1 MRKILGLIL
10 FFSILHLISFDV
22 SIAQKLRGDRTFRK
36 VGIHNGNLV
45 KTVFG
50 NWGVIAQPS
59 NQGPPLAWKYDD
71 NGYAGDVSIL
81 VGVELYF
88 PRFDSALGRV
98 VVDTV
103 HSVVICPVDRPG
115 GASGGE
121 TGSGGK
127 FWGFEPVPGY
137 ANPTLQEPGKG
148 VAMSHL
154 PETWPPFWPDHPDWI
169 DTTTGKPFW
178 NGYFGKGITNADQ
191 ESYFVMDD
199 NNDEKYN
206 RRYGFRPDSTD
217 STRMGHGLFVKVRGM
232 QWSNVL
238 AEDGIFWIYDI
249 TNEGT
254 TDYRRTVFGFLVGTW
269 VGAGGGSSGNTE
281 WRDDLSFFDAAE
293 DLTYSWDADKY
304 IDKSSNPKWIGSVGY
319 LGYGFLET
327 PGNPFDGIDNDG
339 DSNNPGSPRFK
350 AQDFPPSP
358 LNPDGMNRVL
368 SRFDP
373 GPNPDFPNNKIVLIE
388 VKKVYSQMYGVY
400 QTVYERK
407 VVSLDTLFKNDTDT
421 ITVYSLGL
429 PFVIWPGKELVEI
442 PNNGIDDDLD
452 GLIDENFD
460 LHYRQIRKTADGR
473 VIFDKLNPLAYK
485 NYFTGRGLNDPMIDE
500 RRDDGIDNDGD
511 WDPYWDD
518 VGADGV
524 PGTGDFGEGD
534 RSPTPGEP
542 HFDATDVN
550 ESDQIGLTSFDFF
563 VPAGAINMAND
574 EEMWRRLAPGNW
586 QVPEQYIT
594 GYVEGPDFDAGSGYF
609 PLTSK
614 QTERFSLILF
624 MGEDLKDLYF
634 NKRVMQGIYD
644 ANYNFPRPP
653 EKPTLRAIAGDRKVI
668 LYWDNVAEKSF
679 DRALAEV
686 YKNKGEDVNKAYDF
700 EGYKIYKA
708 TDPNF
713 NDARV
718 ITDGFGNPVFY
729 KPIAQF
735 DLKDSVVGWFPLDF
749 NGVKFWLGSET
760 GIQHQFIDT
769 DVKNG
774 VTYYYAVVAY
784 DKGDAELKVFPSEN
798 SKYIQITS
806 TGKLIFDKNTVSV
819 TPNAPSA
826 GFLPAGTDSIRHIEG
841 PATGN
846 IYLYVLDPFKVK
858 DNHTYRVVFKDSSFN
873 RITTAYSV
881 IDITNQSNPDT
892 VVKWSRIF
900 EGETDLFDGMRL
912 IFDNH
917 WNIKFIDSLSGWNR
931 SGMPKFTFTQFSAGA
946 VRGKLYPADYRIEF
960 YDEVVDTSM
969 AYSPLRIPAQPVKFK
984 VKNLTDD
991 KYIDF
996 IYVNVY
1002 NAFTKVRQ
1010 ISIGFY
1016 ETYQNTSSFT
1026 WAVIFQGDS
1035 AFTLPGAGNVLTLRT
1050 TKPFREGDIYEFE
1063 VRANRIDPEL
1073 AKAQLDKIRVVPN
1086 PYVVAERWEPPLPPG
1101 ISSGRGPQKI
1111 DFTHVPA
1118 GATIYIFTSRGELVV
1133 TLKHDKDISDG
1144 TVSWNLKTK
1153 ENLDAAYGVYF
1164 YVVDAPGIGQKTG
1177 KFAIIK

>member
-1 MRKILGLIL
+1 MKVISLNKIKKKVMRKFLNLIL
-10 FFSILHLISFDV
+10 CLLLLQIVV
-22 SIAQKLRGDRTFRK
+22 SNLTFAQKLRGDRTFRK

-59 NQGPPLAWKYDD
+59 TQGPPLAWKYDD

-81 VGVELYF
+81 VGLELYF
-88 PRFDSALGRV
+88 PRYDSVLRQTV
-98 VVDTV
+98 IDTV

-137 ANPTLQEPGKG
+137 ANPTLQEVGKG

-154 PETWPPFWPDHPDWI
+154 PETWPPFWPDRPDWI
-169 DTTTGKPFW
+169 DTATGKPYW

-199 NNDEKYN
+199 HNDEKYN

-217 STRMGHGLFVKVRGM
+217 PTRMGHGLVVKVRGM

-293 DLTYSWDADKY
+293 DLTYSWDADRY
-304 IDKSSNPKWIGSVGY
+304 IDRSSNPKWIGSVGY

-339 DSNNPGSPRFK
+339 DSKSPASPKFK
-350 AQDFPPSP
+350 AQDFPPSS
-358 LNPDGMNRVL
+358 LNPEGMNRIL

-388 VKKVYSQMYGVY
+388 AKKVYSPIYKVF
-400 QTVYERK
+400 QTIYERK
-407 VVSLDTLFKNDTDT
+407 VVGLDTLFKSDRDTV
-421 ITVYSLGL
+421 IVYSLDL
-429 PFVIWPGKELVEI
+429 PFKIWVGKELVEI
-442 PNNGIDDDLD
+442 ANNGIDDDLD

-511 WDPYWDD
+511 WDRNWDD

-524 PGTGDFGEGD
+524 PETGDFGEGD
-534 RSPTPGEP
+534 KTPTPGEP
-542 HFDATDVN
+542 HFDAVDVN

-624 MGEDLKDLYF
+624 MGEDLKDLFF

-653 EKPTLRAIAGDRKVI
+653 EKPTLKAIAGDRKVI
-668 LYWDNVAEKSF
+668 LYWDNIAEKSF

-686 YKNKGEDVNKAYDF
+686 YKNKGDDINKAYDF

-735 DLKDSVVGWFPLDF
+735 DLKDSVFGWFPLDF
-749 NGVKFWLGSET
+749 NGIKFWLGSET
-760 GIQHQFIDT
+760 GLQHQYIDT

-784 DKGDAELKVFPSEN
+784 DKGDAELKVYPSEN
-798 SKYIQITS
+798 SKFIQLTS
-806 TGKLIFDKNTVSV
+806 TGQLIFDKNTVSV

-826 GFLPAGTDSIRHIEG
+826 GFVPAGTDTIIHKEG

-858 DNHTYRVVFKDSSFN
+858 DKHSYRVVFRDSTFS
-873 RITTAYSV
+873 RMTTSYSV
-881 IDITNQSNPDT
+881 IDITNPTNPDT
-892 VVKWSRIF
+892 VVKWSRVF
-900 EGETDLFDGMRL
+900 EGETELFDGMRL

-917 WNIKFIDSLSGWNR
+917 WNIRYVDSLSGWNKPN
-931 SGMPKFTFTQFSAGA
+931 MPKYTFTLFSAGA
-946 VRGKLYPADYRIEF
+946 V
-960 YDEVVDTSM
+960 
-969 AYSPLRIPAQPVKFK
+969 
-984 VKNLTDD
+984 
-991 KYIDF
+991 
-996 IYVNVY
+996 
-1002 NAFTKVRQ
+1002 
-1010 ISIGFY
+1010 
-1016 ETYQNTSSFT
+1016 
-1026 WAVIFQGDS
+1026 
-1035 AFTLPGAGNVLTLRT
+1035 
-1050 TKPFREGDIYEFE
+1050 
-1063 VRANRIDPEL
+1063 
-1073 AKAQLDKIRVVPN
+1073 
-1086 PYVVAERWEPPLPPG
+1086 
-1101 ISSGRGPQKI
+1101 
-1111 DFTHVPA
+1111 
-1118 GATIYIFTSRGELVV
+1118 
-1133 TLKHDKDISDG
+1133 
-1144 TVSWNLKTK
+1144 
-1153 ENLDAAYGVYF
+1153 
-1164 YVVDAPGIGQKTG
+1164 
-1177 KFAIIK
+1177 

>member
-1 MRKILGLIL
+1 MK
-10 FFSILHLISFDV
+10 SIYLSSV
-22 SIAQKLRGDRTFRK
+22 
-36 VGIHNGNLV
+36 
-45 KTVFG
+45 
-50 NWGVIAQPS
+50 
-59 NQGPPLAWKYDD
+59 
-71 NGYAGDVSIL
+71 
-81 VGVELYF
+81 
-88 PRFDSALGRV
+88 RFL
-98 VVDTV
+98 
-103 HSVVICPVDRPG
+103 
-115 GASGGE
+115 
-121 TGSGGK
+121 
-127 FWGFEPVPGY
+127 
-137 ANPTLQEPGKG
+137 TL
-148 VAMSHL
+148 
-154 PETWPPFWPDHPDWI
+154 
-169 DTTTGKPFW
+169 
-178 NGYFGKGITNADQ
+178 
-191 ESYFVMDD
+191 
-199 NNDEKYN
+199 
-206 RRYGFRPDSTD
+206 
-217 STRMGHGLFVKVRGM
+217 
-232 QWSNVL
+232 
-238 AEDGIFWIYDI
+238 
-249 TNEGT
+249 
-254 TDYRRTVFGFLVGTW
+254 
-269 VGAGGGSSGNTE
+269 
-281 WRDDLSFFDAAE
+281 
-293 DLTYSWDADKY
+293 
-304 IDKSSNPKWIGSVGY
+304 
-319 LGYGFLET
+319 
-327 PGNPFDGIDNDG
+327 
-339 DSNNPGSPRFK
+339 
-350 AQDFPPSP
+350 
-358 LNPDGMNRVL
+358 
-368 SRFDP
+368 
-373 GPNPDFPNNKIVLIE
+373 
-388 VKKVYSQMYGVY
+388 
-400 QTVYERK
+400 
-407 VVSLDTLFKNDTDT
+407 
-421 ITVYSLGL
+421 
-429 PFVIWPGKELVEI
+429 
-442 PNNGIDDDLD
+442 
-452 GLIDENFD
+452 NF
-460 LHYRQIRKTADGR
+460 
-473 VIFDKLNPLAYK
+473 
-485 NYFTGRGLNDPMIDE
+485 
-500 RRDDGIDNDGD
+500 
-511 WDPYWDD
+511 
-518 VGADGV
+518 
-524 PGTGDFGEGD
+524 
-534 RSPTPGEP
+534 
-542 HFDATDVN
+542 
-550 ESDQIGLTSFDFF
+550 
-563 VPAGAINMAND
+563 
-574 EEMWRRLAPGNW
+574 
-586 QVPEQYIT
+586 T

-735 DLKDSVVGWFPLDF
+735 DLKDSVFGWFPLDF